1 MPLQLKKR
9 TLGLMEACKNKFN
22 FRECYLNQNRHF
34 AIVCWHYIPK
44 DLAFS
49 SVNLSILL
57 SAISFFLLV
66 YGLCFFCFVFED
78 MILFLSKSDSMTNV
92 PRQFF
97 KLPQQ
102 FRDNPEPNQ
111 IGRDQI

>member
-1 MPLQLKKR
+1 
-9 TLGLMEACKNKFN
+9 
-22 FRECYLNQNRHF
+22 
-34 AIVCWHYIPK
+34 
-44 DLAFS
+44 
-49 SVNLSILL
+49 
-57 SAISFFLLV
+57 
-66 YGLCFFCFVFED
+66 

-111 IGRDQI
+111 IGRDQIWGYIFWGLARAV

>member
-1 MPLQLKKR
+1 MLSKSKQTLCYCLLALHPKR
-9 TLGLMEACKNKFN
+9 LGIQQ
-22 FRECYLNQNRHF
+22 RESKHL
-34 AIVCWHYIPK
+34 IVRDIF
-44 DLAFS
+44 LFI
-49 SVNLSILL
+49 SIR
-57 SAISFFLLV
+57 V
-66 YGLCFFCFVFED
+66 MFFCFVFED

>member
-1 MPLQLKKR
+1 M
-9 TLGLMEACKNKFN
+9 
-22 FRECYLNQNRHF
+22 
-34 AIVCWHYIPK
+34 
-44 DLAFS
+44 
-49 SVNLSILL
+49 
-57 SAISFFLLV
+57 
-66 YGLCFFCFVFED
+66 FFCFVFED

-97 KLPQQ
+97 KLPRQ

>member
-1 MPLQLKKR
+1 MLSKSKQTLCYCLLALHPKR
-9 TLGLMEACKNKFN
+9 LGIQQ
-22 FRECYLNQNRHF
+22 RESKHL
-34 AIVCWHYIPK
+34 IVSNIF
-44 DLAFS
+44 LFI
-49 SVNLSILL
+49 SIW
-57 SAISFFLLV
+57 V
-66 YGLCFFCFVFED
+66 MFFCFVFED